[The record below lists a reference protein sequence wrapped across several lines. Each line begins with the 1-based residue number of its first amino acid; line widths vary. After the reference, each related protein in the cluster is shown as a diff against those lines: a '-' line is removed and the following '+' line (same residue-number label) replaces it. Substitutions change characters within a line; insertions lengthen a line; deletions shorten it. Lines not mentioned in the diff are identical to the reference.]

1 MHRFQSEHSERGSSL
16 SVTAFGHA
24 DQWPQDT
31 PTTEMSAVHVPREGL
46 RNQDPTKVFKGW
58 EWESG
63 SIFLPPVALF
73 HLAFAILPLVCTFL
87 RIYICKPTSLKFTQ
101 LLFPHMTTKIRWL
114 SLLLVEPHWST
125 PPPLYLEALKRQP
138 PSQGTYPHI
147 VIILL
152 GILVPHYPFQLRT
165 VLLFSPQ
172 DSRNDSCFD
181 RVLETRNWR
190 NVLS

>member
-1 MHRFQSEHSERGSSL
+1 
-16 SVTAFGHA
+16 
-24 DQWPQDT
+24 
-31 PTTEMSAVHVPREGL
+31 MSAVHVPREGQ

-73 HLAFAILPLVCTFL
+73 HLAFAILPLACTFL
-87 RIYICKPTSLKFTQ
+87 RIYIYKPTSLKFTQ
-101 LLFPHMTTKIRWL
+101 LLFHQMTTKIRWL
-114 SLLLVEPHWST
+114 SLLLVEPHWSM

-147 VIILL
+147 VIILP
-152 GILVPHYPFQLRT
+152 GILVPHYPFQLRI

-172 DSRNDSCFD
+172 DSRNDSCFN
-181 RVLETRNWR
+181 RQGIRNQELKKHLELKLKFMGYSCYGLITTDPPVSLGSCSW
-190 NVLS
+190 S